1 MAAMVFG
8 MPLLTKNMDP
18 AELKAMQEQQAAL
31 GAGSPWEAL
40 TKVLS
45 GGPEDAPAA
54 AAQPSAGERRQAASS
69 GGAPPAAAAASA
81 SSVRARKAA
90 TGATAR

>member
-31 GAGSPWEAL
+31 GSGSPWEAL
-40 TKVLS
+40 SKALS
-45 GGPEDAPAA
+45 GAAEEAPAA
-54 AAQPSAGERRQAASS
+54 AAAPADRWQDGSA
-69 GGAPPAAAAASA
+69 PAASA
-81 SSVRARKAA
+81 PSTVRARKG
-90 TGATAR
+90 GARA